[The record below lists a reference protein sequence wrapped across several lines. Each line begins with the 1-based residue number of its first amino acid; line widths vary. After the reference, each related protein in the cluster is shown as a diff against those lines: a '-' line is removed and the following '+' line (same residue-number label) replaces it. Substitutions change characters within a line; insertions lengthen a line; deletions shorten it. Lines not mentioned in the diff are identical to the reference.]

1 MLVDRLTLQKIDDI
15 GRNIM
20 NDMSIKEQM
29 MQLTKQCILSND
41 DKAML
46 ECLQIYK
53 SSFGYDDFYILVY
66 LLCVLHQSHW

>member
-41 DKAML
+41 EIGRAH
-46 ECLQIYK
+46 
-53 SSFGYDDFYILVY
+53 V
-66 LLCVLHQSHW
+66 

>member
-46 ECLQIYK
+46 ECLQIYNHLLAMM
-53 SSFGYDDFYILVY
+53 ILY
-66 LLCVLHQSHW
+66 Y

>member
-29 MQLTKQCILSND
+29 MQLTINVFYLTMIKLCLNVCKFTNHLLAMMIFIL
-41 DKAML
+41 
-46 ECLQIYK
+46 
-53 SSFGYDDFYILVY
+53 LVD
-66 LLCVLHQSHW
+66 